1 MIFLFFF
8 LKFKSQ
14 LKRTRPD
21 IIRALDE
28 TLIRAVSD
36 AGGKI
41 TGDRFVISAVF
52 NEDAIGFWLDIYI
65 LIENMKKNI
74 ESSREYFGYSLVITS
89 RIPNSPELLSRFLA
103 NHSGVFIDDK
113 AAKKFIPY
121 AKFDKPSQWLKGMKR
136 HKYSSGSFYRIN
148 ELKVFNNTANDDL
161 NMQNDII
168 KQLEQDKD
176 CNIIMLTYEYAQA
189 RSGLYSFC
197 SRLNGDFPVLSISFG
212 SIGIG
217 SIVDA
222 WSLKIRAVLGTEKLN
237 KTAKNTELD
246 EIERLWELL
255 FRERIRDEVSEYT
268 IRCIRRFIYL
278 VMRNYMYAAFRN
290 KCTPVL
296 VLENMNFASKII
308 TDIILDTLEIIKK
321 ENIREFK
328 VFGIAD
334 SDISDGKLKNWAS
347 LFTKKI
353 NINDKNRQR
362 IFFPRLSTELW
373 EIIYSI
379 SIFGKYFSPE
389 VFSRLFEESDINSAM
404 INRAFSILASLGI
417 IDNIYEPK
425 IINSHIDE
433 YSAAE
438 LEQGANKVKEMVCSR
453 LLSWAKRQNLNP
465 CFRLLMIISN
475 LDGLSKIDESLF
487 LKSILSDVINDTVTG
502 IKTAMTNGQF
512 SGIVQEKET
521 VMKYV
526 FETSLS
532 LHSGSADDITQV
544 FSKITDDNL
553 NRYFEANPVIKTQ
566 ILVNFCSWYIGKT
579 DKNEALKK
587 AKDAILIGQDNNAFC
602 LPQAYRMF
610 SLVCLLQQ
618 KPLETIEY
626 IGFAISNAEK
636 NGNYNE
642 LSISY
647 YYAAASQFLYGNIFN
662 ASKFTQKSIEKSL
675 EAGRCE
681 WADRSYFLEGRIKF
695 ELGYYQNA
703 LEIFEFIKYTP
714 FGKRT
719 KDKENLLSAW
729 IYRCKVYL
737 GYYDIP
743 KPAGLCFDIN
753 FFEIEAAYF
762 SGEYRKVL
770 ELANSINHPIKN
782 EFIYTEQ
789 ADWSSGFAQCEYL
802 FFTNCEIQNRMICL
816 FYSLALCK
824 ISTGGIDDS
833 MQGIQNI
840 IRDESLCEIDPWDAF
855 YFFAKYLILEHTGAD
870 LVDLS
875 TAVSMAFKRLQRR
888 AGRIEDI
895 ETRRQYLNGPRWNQM
910 LSAAAKE
917 FKLI

>member
-21 IIRALDE
+21 IIRTLDE
-28 TLIRAVSD
+28 TLIRAISN
-36 AGGKI
+36 AGGRI

-65 LIENMKKNI
+65 LIENLKKNI

-89 RIPNSPELLSRFLA
+89 RIPNSPELLCRFLA

-121 AKFDKPSQWLKGMKR
+121 AKFDKPSQWLKGMRR

-148 ELKVFNNTANDDL
+148 ELKLFNNAVNDEPDL
-161 NMQNDII
+161 QNDII
-168 KQLEQDKD
+168 KLLEQESDV
-176 CNIIMLTYEYAQA
+176 NFMLLAFEYAQV
-189 RSGLYSFC
+189 RSGLYAYCGS
-197 SRLNGDFPVLSISFG
+197 LNKDFPVLSISFG

-222 WSLKIRAVLGTEKLN
+222 WSPKIRAVLGTEKLN
-237 KTAKNTELD
+237 KTARNAELE

-278 VMRNYMYAAFRN
+278 VMRNYMYAALRN
-290 KCTPVL
+290 KCIPVL

-308 TDIILDTLEIIKK
+308 ADIILDTLEVVKK
-321 ENIREFK
+321 ENVREFR
-328 VFGIAD
+328 VYGIAD
-334 SDISDGKLKNWAS
+334 NDISGEKLKNWDS
-347 LFTKKI
+347 LFEKKI
-353 NINDKNRQR
+353 NVNDKNKQR

-379 SIFGKYFSPE
+379 SVFGKYFSPE
-389 VFSRLFEESDINSAM
+389 VFARLFEESEINSVM
-404 INRAFSILASLGI
+404 INRAFSILANLGI
-417 IDNIYEPK
+417 IDNIHEPK
-425 IINSHIDE
+425 IINRHIDE

-438 LEQGANKVKEMVCSR
+438 LDMSANKVKEMVCNC
-453 LLSWAKRQNLNP
+453 LLSWAKKQNLNP
-465 CFRLLMIISN
+465 CFRLLSIISG

-502 IKTAMTNGQF
+502 IKTSMNNGQF
-512 SGIVQEKET
+512 AGIVQEKET
-521 VMKYV
+521 ALKYV
-526 FETSLS
+526 FDTSLA
-532 LHSGSADDITQV
+532 LHSGNADDIAQI
-544 FSKITDDNL
+544 FGRITDEIL
-553 NRYFEANPVIKTQ
+553 NKHFELNPVIKTQ
-566 ILVNFCSWYIGKT
+566 ILINICAWHIGKN

-587 AKDAILIGQDNNAFC
+587 VKDAILMGQDHNAFC

-626 IGFAISNAEK
+626 IGFAVSNAEK
-636 NGNYNE
+636 NGNNNE

-647 YYAAASQFLYGNIFN
+647 YYAAAAQFLYGNIFY

-681 WADRSYFLEGRIKF
+681 WADKSYFLEGRIKF

-703 LEIFEFIKYTP
+703 LEIFEFIRYTP
-714 FGKRT
+714 FGKRS
-719 KDKENLLSAW
+719 KDKENLLNAW

-737 GYYDIP
+737 GYTDIV
-743 KPAGLCFDIN
+743 KPAGSCFDIDL
-753 FFEIEAAYF
+753 FEIEAAYI
-762 SGEYRKVL
+762 SGEYRKVI
-770 ELANSINHPIKN
+770 ELANSISHPNKN
-782 EFIYTEQ
+782 EFIFTEQ
-789 ADWSSGFAQCEYL
+789 ADWSSGFAQCENL
-802 FFTNCEIQNRMICL
+802 FFTNSETQNRMICL
-816 FYSLALCK
+816 FYSLALCRV
-824 ISTGGIDDS
+824 SSDGVDDAI
-833 MQGIQNI
+833 QGIQNI
-840 IRDESLCEIDPWDAF
+840 IRDDSLCEIDPWDAF
-855 YFFAKYLILEHTGAD
+855 YFLAKYLILEQTGAD